1 MTSPDS
7 VGMESGVPMASL
19 LAKWQGMEPSLPRKQ
34 PFGLRMRRA
43 TSWLDRA
50 SREQDDPDA
59 VFIFCWIAFNAAY
72 GDERIEQEWVLFDD
86 YFRKVLALEGGH
98 AINRAL
104 WERFRDPIKEF
115 VANQY
120 VYWRFWDHQ
129 KGEDGADDW
138 AARLERDKQRVND
151 ALTRQSSRQTVEMLR
166 ILFSRLY
173 VLRNQLL
180 HGGATW
186 SSSVNRDQVRDG
198 ARIMYFLVPIFIDV
212 MLANPDEDWGRP
224 RFPVVY
230 EDEA

>member
-1 MTSPDS
+1 
-7 VGMESGVPMASL
+7 MESGVPMASL
-19 LAKWQGMEPSLPRKQ
+19 LAKWQGIEPSLPRKQ

-72 GDERIEQEWVLFDD
+72 GDERDTEQRERDRFHA
-86 YFRKVLALEGGH
+86 YFTTILSLEGGH

-104 WERFRDPIKEF
+104 WDRFRNPIKEF
-115 VANQY
+115 VANHY
-120 VYWRFWDHQ
+120 VFRPFWDN
-129 KGEDGADDW
+129 KSGEGADDW
-138 AARLERDKQRVND
+138 AARLERDKQWVNG
-151 ALTRQSSRQTVEMLR
+151 ALTRKNSRETARLLE

-186 SSSVNRDQVRDG
+186 SSSVNRDQIRDG